1 MTANANPAYN
11 EGSAASLGLVGCH
24 GCAHVL
30 SNKEKICP
38 HCDASLHSKKD
49 NSIQKTLALLLTG
62 ILLYIPANTLPMLS
76 TRLLGNDSNS
86 TIIGGVIELWAHG
99 SYPIAAVIF
108 IASVLVPLAKF
119 CSMLWLRFSI
129 KKISR
134 L

>member
-1 MTANANPAYN
+1 MAARMFYLTKKKFAHTAMPRCIA
-11 EGSAASLGLVGCH
+11 
-24 GCAHVL
+24 
-30 SNKEKICP
+30 EKTTV
-38 HCDASLHSKKD
+38 SK
-49 NSIQKTLALLLTG
+49 KTLALLLTG

-76 TRLLGNDSNS
+76 TRLLGNDSKS